1 MKIAIRYYTKTGNTK
16 ALAQGVAEV
25 CGIEALSVDNKL
37 EEDVDI
43 LFLCNSI
50 YAAGVDNSVK
60 KFIEDNTKSIGQII
74 NISSAAMKTSS
85 YKNIKK
91 LTDQKGLTLSE
102 KEWHCKGQFKIF
114 NKNRPNEADI
124 EDLKNF
130 VKSIIM

>member
-16 ALAQGVAEV
+16 ALAQGIAEV
-25 CGIEALSVDNKL
+25 CGVEALSVDNELK
-37 EEDVDI
+37 EDVDI

-60 KFIEDNTKSIGQII
+60 KFIEDNTKNIGQIV

-130 VKSIIM
+130 VKSIIK